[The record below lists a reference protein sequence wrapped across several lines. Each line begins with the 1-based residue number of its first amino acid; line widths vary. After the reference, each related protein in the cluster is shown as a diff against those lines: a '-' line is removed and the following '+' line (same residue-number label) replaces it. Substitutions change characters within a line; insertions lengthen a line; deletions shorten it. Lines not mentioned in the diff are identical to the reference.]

1 VVLTTERGA
10 FAAHEANPPPG
21 VVTRGTAVLVPG
33 FTGSKEDFIT
43 VLEPLAVAGYRVL
56 AIDQR
61 GQFETSGPE
70 DAGAYHLDA
79 LGADLIA
86 IVTDSGGRAHL
97 VGHSFGGLAVRAAT
111 IAAPQAVCSATLLCS
126 GPGPLSGPQ
135 VDRLETLV
143 GALAVFSIADIWT
156 IIEVSAATSG
166 DNDGVA
172 PDVREF
178 LRRRF
183 LSSTKAGL
191 DAMARQLLDTPD
203 RVSELAAT
211 GVPLLVAYGVDD
223 DVWLPDAQA
232 EMARRLGA
240 REQVINGAGHSPAVQ
255 RPTETAAALIEF
267 WSGTRQD

>member
-1 VVLTTERGA
+1 MVLTTERGD

-21 VVTRGTAVLVPG
+21 VGIRGTAVLVPG

-43 VLEPLAVAGYRVL
+43 VLEPLAAAGYRVL

-70 DAGAYHLDA
+70 DAGAYQLDS

-86 IVTDSGGRAHL
+86 IVTGSGGRAHL

-126 GPGPLSGPQ
+126 GPGPLSGAQ

-156 IIEVSAATSG
+156 IIEASAAASG
-166 DNDGVA
+166 ENDGVS

-191 DAMARQLLDTPD
+191 DAMARQLLETPD
-203 RVSELAAT
+203 RVGELAAT

-240 REQVINGAGHSPAVQ
+240 REQVIDGAGHSPAVQ
-255 RPTETAAALIEF
+255 RPAETAAALIEF
-267 WSGTRQD
+267 WSA